1 MTNET
6 DILYKVKPSFSER
19 EELTRA
25 RELKKSLV
33 LFETDDGRIVTYDE
47 FIGRKPIEEEPA
59 ETVAEQPAEPAI
71 DNPAFYPL
79 YKRINNIDE
88 QQNDTSEY
96 TQVIVKFTDEVNNEA
111 RA

>member
-1 MTNET
+1 MTNDT

-25 RELKKSLV
+25 KELKKSLV
-33 LFETDDGRIVTYDE
+33 LFETDEGKIVTWDE
-47 FIGRKPIEEEPA
+47 FVGNKPIEEEPA
-59 ETVAEQPAEPAI
+59 GTVADQPAEPAI

-88 QQNDTSEY
+88 QQSDTSEY